1 MRSTNQKQD
10 GLWTIQ
16 FGELGATLKA
26 LQDNGVTKEH
36 LARLRAEPDY
46 AKRVAKFMLQDDL
59 IESTCQKLVRKI
71 MGKNFF
77 GIEEWSFFYGVNFSK
92 KQLREVAK
100 FPWSED
106 VLNAPCPFHKG
117 KSVKETHFA
126 FLGLNKING
135 EPLTILKWQEL
146 HRAWFRSYH
155 PGAWCAEEKFATE
168 QTCAFR
174 WYLMLLEIV
183 PNSTNKTF
191 QEQTAMLPADYE
203 VPLAIEEVTKL
214 ILYRR
219 KNSVFL
225 NRLEHGRCQDTIFGC
240 YPVSVGGFSSRG
252 FHITRYWDSGFYYG
266 VGLAASRKL

>member
-1 MRSTNQKQD
+1 M
-10 GLWTIQ
+10 LWEAQTKNKTV
-16 FGELGATLKA
+16 FGRFNLENLG
-26 LQDNGVTKEH
+26 Q
-36 LARLRAEPDY
+36 P
-46 AKRVAKFMLQDDL
+46 
-59 IESTCQKLVRKI
+59 S
-71 MGKNFF
+71 
-77 GIEEWSFFYGVNFSK
+77 
-92 KQLREVAK
+92 
-100 FPWSED
+100 
-106 VLNAPCPFHKG
+106 
-117 KSVKETHFA
+117 KETHFA

-146 HRAWFRSYH
+146 HRAWFRSYQ

-266 VGLAASRKL
+266 VGLAASRKLWTLRPSAIIFAEGFFLSAKNWKTALSYLAELKKRRNRFFNF